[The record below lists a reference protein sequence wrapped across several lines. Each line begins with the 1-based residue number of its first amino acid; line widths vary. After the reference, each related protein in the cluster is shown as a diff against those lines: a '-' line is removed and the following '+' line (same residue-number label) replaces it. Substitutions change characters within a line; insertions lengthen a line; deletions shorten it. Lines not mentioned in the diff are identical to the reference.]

1 MELLCSFPSLTGSY
15 IKFVNQKQ
23 KDSEGTKNDET
34 KIVTRI
40 IYWIAVDK

>member
-1 MELLCSFPSLTGSY
+1 MELLCSFPSLTGSH
-15 IKFVNQKQ
+15 IKLVNHMQ

-40 IYWIAVDK
+40 IYRIAVDK